1 MQSQEV
7 GKQFSAKTVIG
18 LYAVGWSLLG
28 VMGVVYA
35 ITNTGLNSFIGWFA
49 LVAANVMVYS
59 TSRTEQR
66 GKWPFKDSTF
76 LILLIVWLSTMV
88 VMITSMAGVWD
99 AR

>member
-1 MQSQEV
+1 MQSQER
-7 GKQFSAKTVIG
+7 GKKLSAQTVIG

-28 VMGVVYA
+28 VMSIVYA
-35 ITNTGLNSFIGWFA
+35 ITHTGLNSLIGWFT
-49 LVAANVMVYS
+49 LVIANVLVYS
-59 TSRTEQR
+59 TSRYKQR
-66 GKWPFKDSTF
+66 GKRQFNDRTF